1 MRNAGL
7 GKPGTAAAA
16 ACQPVG
22 PRQIQLF
29 PGNGNPSSRPRWPT
43 NKRVRG
49 WKSQVT
55 VKQFTIQLTEAALR
69 RLGGRGWEGVGGW
82 GGGLNLEEKIIK
94 LGKNFFFLKTTRATE
109 ICLKVI
115 N

>member
-16 ACQPVG
+16 ARQPVG
-22 PRQIQLF
+22 PPQIQLF

-55 VKQFTIQLTEAALR
+55 VKQFTIQLTEATLQ
-69 RLGGRGWEGVGGW
+69 RGWDGGEGVGE
-82 GGGLNLEEKIIK
+82 GGGYIWKGKSLNWERIFY
-94 LGKNFFFLKTTRATE
+94 FFFVENNPSNRNLPE
-109 ICLKVI
+109 SD
-115 N
+115 